1 MAAAS
6 ISRRIV
12 RTFGS
17 FSASGNGLTSLP
29 CDLKCGIISLVS
41 NRKHSTSILTP
52 DDNFPYDLLAK
63 KTLIT
68 PDRTI
73 GQYQDLVIPVTNFQ
87 NEDKGFMVLAGDV
100 FDVPI
105 RKDIIHHVVRWQLAK
120 RQQGTHSTKT
130 ISEVSG
136 TGRKPWNQKGTGRAR
151 HGTLRGPQFRGG
163 CVMHGPKP
171 RSHAIKINKQVRR
184 LGLKI
189 ALSARAAEGKLL
201 VFDDMALP
209 THKTKN
215 IVNYYNQMENTKKVL
230 VVEGGPIDE
239 KLKLATQN
247 LHYVNIL
254 PSIGLNVY
262 SILLHDTLVMSRDAV
277 DKITELTRGRG
288 TEINS
293 SYSLEANLGVTRVL
307 RDERPSSKI
316 VTIAGYSVIK
326 ERHEPYESS
335 VFEAA
340 DGAVKRFNAAKKE
353 WGFGQLISLATFQ
366 NTNQGYMCRIL
377 VLLVL
382 RSSSLNQLSN
392 RRKSHS
398 YQTHQTMFSLGRF
411 FVFSSLEDKFYY
423 SDDFLVGDRYWRLGF
438 NPKGDGEGRPHAL
451 PIYLYAQGFRPNA
464 VATNTWG
471 AVNLRL
477 KNQRSSNHR
486 QLYSAAW
493 YPIRSDY
500 GKTEALNQF
509 CGLFFLPNRL
519 CQFSF
524 WANLVPCRRIMLKYE
539 HLGHRIKSSKK
550 SPRGSD

>member
-17 FSASGNGLTSLP
+17 FSASGNVWNKFGFQP
-29 CDLKCGIISLVS
+29 K
-41 NRKHSTSILTP
+41 
-52 DDNFPYDLLAK
+52 FPYDLLAK
-63 KTLIT
+63 KTVIT

-105 RKDIIHHVVRWQLAK
+105 RKDIIHHVVRWQLSK

-171 RSHAIKINKQVRR
+171 RSHAIKMNKQVRR

-201 VFDDMALP
+201 VFDEMALP

-277 DKITELTRGRG
+277 NKIIERGRG

-293 SYSLEANLGVTRVL
+293 SYSLEANLGVTRVF
-307 RDERPSSKI
+307 RDGRPSSKI
-316 VTIAGYSVIK
+316 LTIAGYSVIK
-326 ERHEPYESS
+326 GRPEYYESS
-335 VFEAA
+335 AFEAA

-353 WGFGQLISLATFQ
+353 WGYGQLISLATFQ
-366 NTNQGYMCRIL
+366 NTNQGYIVQNACSFGAEIFI
-377 VLLVL
+377 VKPAEQQEKVTFISNPPNNVFTWKVL
-382 RSSSLNQLSN
+382 R
-392 RRKSHS
+392 
-398 YQTHQTMFSLGRF
+398 
-411 FVFSSLEDKFYY
+411 FSSLEDKFYY
-423 SDDFLVGDRYWRLGF
+423 SDEFLVGDKILVRF
-438 NPKGDGEGRPHAL
+438 NQKGDGDGRPHAL

-464 VATNTWG
+464 VATTTWG

-477 KNQRSSNHR
+477 KNQRGSNHR

-493 YPIRSDY
+493 YPVRSDY
-500 GKTEALNQF
+500 GLVNDAIVFEAEIVKVSVTNI
-509 CGLFFLPNRL
+509 
-519 CQFSF
+519 
-524 WANLVPCRRIMLKYE
+524 VPA
-539 HLGHRIKSSKK
+539 
-550 SPRGSD
+550 